1 MADSKE
7 APYLPAA
14 NQQVQIFTSADGQA
28 QLQVALEHDTLWLSQ
43 AQMGELFD
51 TTPENVLMHLKNIFN
66 DGELAEPAT
75 TKDFL
80 VVRQEGARQV
90 RRRIKHYS
98 LDAIISVGYRVSS
111 RRATQFRQWA
121 TRVLQ
126 AHLVEG
132 YTLNQRRL
140 AERGIE
146 FEQAVSLL
154 SRTLANQQL
163 VNDQGRAVLQV
174 IGDYA
179 RSWSLLQGYDEQS
192 LQEQNTRQ
200 TDMRALELGD
210 VLAAIA
216 QLKATLMAK
225 GEATELF
232 GQLRG
237 DGLASAIATIEQGF
251 ADDWFYPNVA
261 SRAAHLLYF
270 VIVYRMCC
278 MQRAHGC
285 AGAAKNH
292 PLADG
297 NKRSG
302 SFLFLWY
309 LQLNQHLLARPVEQL
324 INDNTLVA
332 LALLVAE
339 SLPEQKELMVRLVEH
354 FVLLRPL

>member
-7 APYLPAA
+7 AQSQSAMTG
-14 NQQVQIFTSADGQA
+14 QIQLFTSADGQA

-66 DGELAEPAT
+66 DGELVEQAT
-75 TKDFL
+75 TKVFL

-111 RRATQFRQWA
+111 VRATQFRQWA
-121 TRVLQ
+121 TAVLRQ
-126 AHLVEG
+126 HLVEG

-179 RSWSLLQGYDEQS
+179 RSWSLLQGFDEQS
-192 LQEQNTRQ
+192 LQEQSARQ
-200 TDMRALELGD
+200 TDMRALALED

-237 DGLASAIATIEQGF
+237 EGLASAIATIEQGF
-251 ADDWFYPNVA
+251 GDDWFYPNVA

-270 VIVYRMCC
+270 VI
-278 MQRAHGC
+278 
-285 AGAAKNH
+285 KNH